1 MNLKAKMRKLK
12 PLCQIFYGRR
22 SVKKNTFLFY
32 SFFGM
37 YNDNPKYIS
46 IKLHERYPDAK
57 IIWVRSARSH
67 EKFPDYIETVEY
79 ASAEFYQWTYRA
91 QVVIDNMLGIRPHDE
106 TSSTGKRLLKFFVRS
121 LAPRRKKRQYNISTW
136 HGTPL
141 KRLGADRFDAKKP
154 KRKRI
159 QGSCDSM
166 PVGCYFTRDVIKRA
180 YFKEFDVPLNLYGT
194 PRNDI
199 LFDKTIDVKVLKKKL
214 KLPIDKKI
222 ILFAPTFRDDSV
234 DESGVAQMNE
244 IDFNRLFRCLEER
257 FGGDWR
263 FVFRVHHSVI
273 TRVDTERLAAECG
286 DRIIDGN
293 VGDDM
298 AEYMVCADVLL
309 TDYSSSMFDFAL
321 TKKPCLLFCPDREHY
336 ENDVR
341 GVYLSIDELPFPIS
355 YDNEGL
361 QSCIQTFD
369 REKYTRGVEELLVK
383 IGNVE
388 DGRAS
393 ERVVEDIK
401 YFLDTGI
408 KR

>member
-1 MNLKAKMRKLK
+1 MKLKSQIMNLKPQIK
-12 PLCQIFYGRR
+12 IFYGHR
-22 SVKKNTFLFY
+22 SIKKNTFLFQ

-37 YNDNPKYIS
+37 YNDNPRYIS
-46 IKLHERYPDAK
+46 MKLHELYPDIK
-57 IIWVRSARSH
+57 IIWVSSAKNH
-67 EKFPDYIETVEY
+67 EKFPDYVKTVEY
-79 ASAEFYQWTYRA
+79 NSAEHYKWTYRA
-91 QVVIDNMLGIRPHDE
+91 QVVIDNMNGIRPHDE
-106 TSSTGKRLLKFFVRS
+106 TASTVKWGVKFFVR
-121 LAPRRKKRQYNISTW
+121 LFAPLRKKNQYNISTW

-141 KRLGADRFDAKKP
+141 KRLGADRFDAKKL

-166 PVGCYFTRDVIKRA
+166 LVGCQLTKDVLKQA
-180 YFKEFDVPLNLYGT
+180 YFKEFDISFKMYGT

-199 LFDKTIDVKVLKKKL
+199 LFDKTIDIKALKEKL
-214 KLPIDKKI
+214 KLPTDKKI

-234 DESGVAQMNE
+234 ENGGIVQMNE
-244 IDFNRLFRCLEER
+244 IDFNRLFCCLEER
-257 FGGDWR
+257 FGGDWC
-263 FVFRVHHSVI
+263 FVFRVHHVI
-273 TRVDTERLAAECG
+273 VTRINTERLTAEYG
-286 DRIIDGN
+286 GRIIDGN

-298 AEYMVCADVLL
+298 AEYLVCADMLM

-321 TKKPCLLFCPDREHY
+321 TKKPCLLYCPDKEHY

-341 GVYLSIDELPFPIS
+341 GFYFSMDTLPFPIS
-355 YDNEGL
+355 YDNESL
-361 QSCIQTFD
+361 QSCIGTFD
-369 REKYTRGVEELLVK
+369 QEKYVQEVETFLEK

-388 DGRAS
+388 DGHAS